1 MHTTHTW
8 TANAQRPISNE
19 VTSEFQSGKAQ
30 ATVGLAA
37 IENLS
42 MEIHQ
47 LRYFV
52 AVANEGSFSRAAA
65 KVRVAQPSLSQ
76 QIRKLEAEV
85 GQPLFDRLPRS
96 VVLTEAGRCLI
107 DYARQILASIGD
119 ARRCVDE
126 LKGEVA
132 GGLAVGAIPTIAPY
146 VLPELI
152 GKFQK
157 HYPAVTL
164 EIVEDVTDGITRRV
178 EAGELDVALASTC
191 QQSPTLRREPLGNEP
206 LLALVP
212 KGHPL
217 AKKPLVTLDDLKSQR
232 FLLLHEMHCLSQQV
246 NHLLAARRLRPEI
259 ALAGSQL
266 GTIANM
272 VAAEIGVSIVP
283 QMMVKHQA
291 TPGCVSL
298 PFAPPVPERELNLL
312 YNPLRFQSKAAA
324 TFRREA
330 ATALSSQDSSIARNA
345 KQ

>member
-1 MHTTHTW
+1 
-8 TANAQRPISNE
+8 
-19 VTSEFQSGKAQ
+19 
-30 ATVGLAA
+30 
-37 IENLS
+37 

-52 AVANEGSFSRAAA
+52 AVAEEGSFSRAAA

-96 VVLTEAGRCLI
+96 VVLTEAGHCLI
-107 DYARQILASIGD
+107 DYARQILASIVE

-132 GGLAVGAIPTIAPY
+132 GELAVGAIPTIAPY
-146 VLPELI
+146 VLPGLVR
-152 GKFQK
+152 KFQE
-157 HYPAVTL
+157 HYPQVTL
-164 EIVEDVTDGITRRV
+164 EIVEDVTEGITRRV

-191 QQSPTLRREPLGNEP
+191 QPSSTLRRESLGNEP

-212 KGHPL
+212 EGHPL
-217 AKKPLVTLDDLKSQR
+217 AKKTLVELDDLKSQR

-246 NHLLAARRLRPEI
+246 HHLLEGRHLQPEI

-272 VAAEIGVSIVP
+272 VAAGIGVSIVP
-283 QMMVKHQA
+283 QLMVSHQA

-298 PFAPPVPERELNLL
+298 PFAPPVPERELNVL

-324 TFRREA
+324 AFRQEA
-330 ATALSSQDSSIARNA
+330 AAALSGRESSIARGA
-345 KQ
+345 ES

>member
-1 MHTTHTW
+1 
-8 TANAQRPISNE
+8 
-19 VTSEFQSGKAQ
+19 
-30 ATVGLAA
+30 
-37 IENLS
+37 

-52 AVANEGSFSRAAA
+52 AVAEEGSFSRAAA

-96 VVLTEAGRCLI
+96 VVMTEAGRCLI

-126 LKGEVA
+126 LKGEIA
-132 GGLAVGAIPTIAPY
+132 GKVAVGAIPTIAPY
-146 VLPELI
+146 VLPELVVT
-152 GKFQK
+152 FQK
-157 HYPAVTL
+157 HYPDVTL
-164 EIVEDVTDGITRRV
+164 EIVEDVTEGITRRI

-191 QQSPTLRREPLGNEP
+191 RPSTTLRGESVGTEP
-206 LLALVP
+206 LLALVSE
-212 KGHPL
+212 KHPL
-217 AKKPLVTLDDLKSQR
+217 AKKDLVEFDDLKSQR

-246 NHLLAARRLRPEI
+246 NQLLESRRLRPEI

-266 GTIANM
+266 STIANM
-272 VAAEIGVSIVP
+272 VAASIGVSIVP
-283 QMMVKHQA
+283 QMMVKHHA

-312 YNPLRFQSKAAA
+312 YNPVRFQSKAVEA
-324 TFRREA
+324 FRREA
-330 ATALSSQDSSIARNA
+330 AAVLSGQEPSIGCGAT
-345 KQ
+345 

>member
-1 MHTTHTW
+1 
-8 TANAQRPISNE
+8 
-19 VTSEFQSGKAQ
+19 
-30 ATVGLAA
+30 
-37 IENLS
+37 

-47 LRYFV
+47 LRYLV
-52 AVANEGSFSRAAA
+52 AVAEEGSFSRAAA

-126 LKGEVA
+126 FKNEVA
-132 GGLAVGAIPTIAPY
+132 GRLAVGAIPTIAPY
-146 VLPELI
+146 VLPELV

-157 HYPAVTL
+157 HYPEVTL
-164 EIVEDVTDGITRRV
+164 EIVEDVTDGIARRV

-191 QQSPTLRREPLGNEP
+191 QQAPTLRRESLGSEP

-217 AKKPLVTLDDLKSQR
+217 AKKTLVAMDDLKSQR

-272 VAAEIGVSIVP
+272 VAAAIGVSIVP

-312 YNPLRFQSKAAA
+312 YNPLRFQNKAAA
-324 TFRREA
+324 AFRREA
-330 ATALSSQDSSIARNA
+330 AAAFSSHDSSIAPNA

>member
-1 MHTTHTW
+1 
-8 TANAQRPISNE
+8 
-19 VTSEFQSGKAQ
+19 
-30 ATVGLAA
+30 
-37 IENLS
+37 

-47 LRYFV
+47 LRYLV
-52 AVANEGSFSRAAA
+52 AVAEEGTFSRAAA

-126 LKGEVA
+126 FKNEVA
-132 GGLAVGAIPTIAPY
+132 GRLAVGAIPTIAPY
-146 VLPELI
+146 VLPELV

-157 HYPAVTL
+157 HYPEVTL
-164 EIVEDVTDGITRRV
+164 EIVEDVTDGIARRV

-191 QQSPTLRREPLGNEP
+191 QQAPTLRRESLGSEP
-206 LLALVP
+206 
-212 KGHPL
+212 
-217 AKKPLVTLDDLKSQR
+217 LKSQR

-272 VAAEIGVSIVP
+272 VAAAIGVSIVP

-291 TPGCVSL
+291 TPGCVSV

-324 TFRREA
+324 AFRQEA
-330 ATALSSQDSSIARNA
+330 AAAFSCQDSSIAPNA
-345 KQ
+345 K

>member
-1 MHTTHTW
+1 M
-8 TANAQRPISNE
+8 
-19 VTSEFQSGKAQ
+19 EF
-30 ATVGLAA
+30 
-37 IENLS
+37 
-42 MEIHQ
+42 HQ

-52 AVANEGSFSRAAA
+52 AVADEGSFSRAAA

-132 GGLAVGAIPTIAPY
+132 GNLAVGGIPTIAPY
-146 VLPELI
+146 MLPELVV
-152 GKFQK
+152 KFQK
-157 HYPAVTL
+157 HYPQVTL
-164 EIVEDVTDGITRRV
+164 EIVEDVTDGITRRID
-178 EAGELDVALASTC
+178 AGELDVALASTC
-191 QQSPTLRREPLGNEP
+191 QQSPTLRRESLGTEP

-212 KGHPL
+212 ERHPL
-217 AKKPLVTLDDLKSQR
+217 ATKTQVEMDDLKSQR

-246 NHLLAARRLRPEI
+246 NHLLESRRLRPEI

-266 GTIANM
+266 STIANM
-272 VAAEIGVSIVP
+272 VAAAIGVSIVP
-283 QMMVKHQA
+283 QMMVKHHP

-324 TFRREA
+324 AFRREA
-330 ATALSSQDSSIARNA
+330 AATLSEQESSLAGDANE
-345 KQ
+345 

>member
-1 MHTTHTW
+1 
-8 TANAQRPISNE
+8 
-19 VTSEFQSGKAQ
+19 
-30 ATVGLAA
+30 
-37 IENLS
+37 

-52 AVANEGSFSRAAA
+52 AVADEGSFSRAAA

-96 VVLTEAGRCLI
+96 VMLTEAGHCFI

-132 GGLAVGAIPTIAPY
+132 GKVAVGAIPTIAPY
-146 VLPELI
+146 VLPELVVT
-152 GKFQK
+152 FQK
-157 HYPAVTL
+157 HYPDVTL
-164 EIVEDVTDGITRRV
+164 EVVEDVTDSITRRI

-191 QQSPTLRREPLGNEP
+191 RPSPTLRRESVGSEP
-206 LLALVP
+206 LLLLVP

-217 AKKPLVTLDDLKSQR
+217 GKKALVEFDDLKSQR

-246 NHLLAARRLRPEI
+246 NHLLESRRLQPEV

-266 GTIANM
+266 ITIANM
-272 VAAEIGVSIVP
+272 VAASIGISIVP
-283 QMMVKHQA
+283 QMMVKHHG
-291 TPGCVSL
+291 TPGCISL

-324 TFRREA
+324 AFRKEA
-330 ATALSSQDSSIARNA
+330 AAALSGKESPIARDANE
-345 KQ
+345 

>member
-1 MHTTHTW
+1 
-8 TANAQRPISNE
+8 
-19 VTSEFQSGKAQ
+19 
-30 ATVGLAA
+30 
-37 IENLS
+37 

-52 AVANEGSFSRAAA
+52 AVAEEGSFSRAAA

-126 LKGEVA
+126 LKGEIA
-132 GGLAVGAIPTIAPY
+132 GKVAVGAIPTIAPY
-146 VLPELI
+146 VLPELVVT
-152 GKFQK
+152 FQK
-157 HYPAVTL
+157 HYPDVTL
-164 EIVEDVTDGITRRV
+164 EIVEDVTKGVTRRID
-178 EAGELDVALASTC
+178 AGELDVALASTC
-191 QQSPTLRREPLGNEP
+191 RPSPTLRRESLGTEP

-212 KGHPL
+212 KAHPL
-217 AKKPLVTLDDLKSQR
+217 AKKDFVEFDDLKSLR

-246 NHLLAARRLRPEI
+246 NHLLKSRRLRPEI
-259 ALAGSQL
+259 ALVGSQL
-266 GTIANM
+266 NTIANM
-272 VAAEIGVSIVP
+272 VAASIGISIVP
-283 QMMVKHQA
+283 QMMVKHHA

-298 PFAPPVPERELNLL
+298 PFAPPVPERELNLV

-324 TFRREA
+324 AFRREA
-330 ATALSSQDSSIARNA
+330 AAALSSQNPSVAHDA
-345 KQ
+345 KE

>member
-1 MHTTHTW
+1 
-8 TANAQRPISNE
+8 
-19 VTSEFQSGKAQ
+19 
-30 ATVGLAA
+30 
-37 IENLS
+37 
-42 MEIHQ
+42 

-52 AVANEGSFSRAAA
+52 AVADEGSFSRAAA

-96 VVLTEAGRCLI
+96 VVLTEAGRCFI
-107 DYARQILASIGD
+107 DYARQILASSGD

-126 LKGEVA
+126 LKDEVA
-132 GGLAVGAIPTIAPY
+132 GRLAVGAIPTIAPY
-146 VLPELI
+146 VLPELVVT
-152 GKFQK
+152 FQK
-157 HYPAVTL
+157 HYPEVTL
-164 EIVEDVTDGITRRV
+164 EIIEDVTDGITRRI

-191 QQSPTLRREPLGNEP
+191 QQSPTLRRESLGNEP

-212 KGHPL
+212 EGHPL
-217 AKKPLVTLDDLKSQR
+217 AKKTLVELDDLKSQR

-246 NHLLAARRLRPEI
+246 HHLLESRRLHPEI

-266 GTIANM
+266 STIANM

-283 QMMVKHQA
+283 LMMVNHQA
-291 TPGCVSL
+291 TSGCVSL

-324 TFRREA
+324 AFRQE
-330 ATALSSQDSSIARNA
+330 ATAALSPQNSSITGEA
-345 KQ
+345 K

>member
-1 MHTTHTW
+1 
-8 TANAQRPISNE
+8 
-19 VTSEFQSGKAQ
+19 
-30 ATVGLAA
+30 
-37 IENLS
+37 

-52 AVANEGSFSRAAA
+52 AVADEGSFSRAAA

-119 ARRCVDE
+119 ARRSVDE
-126 LKGEVA
+126 LKDEVS
-132 GGLAVGAIPTIAPY
+132 GRLAVGAIPTIAPY
-146 VLPELI
+146 ILPELV

-157 HYPAVTL
+157 HYPEVSL

-178 EAGELDVALASTC
+178 EAGELDVALASTS
-191 QQSPTLRREPLGNEP
+191 QQSPTLRRESVGNEP

-212 KGHPL
+212 EGHPL
-217 AKKPLVTLDDLKSQR
+217 AKKALVELDDLKSQR

-246 NHLLAARRLRPEI
+246 HHLLESRRLRPEI

-283 QMMVKHQA
+283 QMMVKHRA
-291 TPGCVSL
+291 TSGCVSL

-324 TFRREA
+324 AFRQEA
-330 ATALSSQDSSIARNA
+330 AAALSCEDSSIARSA
-345 KQ
+345 V

>member
-1 MHTTHTW
+1 
-8 TANAQRPISNE
+8 
-19 VTSEFQSGKAQ
+19 
-30 ATVGLAA
+30 
-37 IENLS
+37 

-52 AVANEGSFSRAAA
+52 AVADEGSFSRAAA

-119 ARRCVDE
+119 ARRSIDE
-126 LKGEVA
+126 LKDEVS
-132 GGLAVGAIPTIAPY
+132 GRLAVGAIPTIAPY
-146 VLPELI
+146 ILPELV

-157 HYPAVTL
+157 HYPEVSL

-191 QQSPTLRREPLGNEP
+191 QQSPTLRRESVGNEP

-212 KGHPL
+212 EGHPL
-217 AKKPLVTLDDLKSQR
+217 AKKTLVELDDLKSQR

-246 NHLLAARRLRPEI
+246 HHLLESRRLRPEI

-283 QMMVKHQA
+283 QMMVKHRA
-291 TPGCVSL
+291 ISGCVSL

-324 TFRREA
+324 AFRQEA
-330 ATALSSQDSSIARNA
+330 AAALSCEDSSIARNA
-345 KQ
+345 V

>member
-1 MHTTHTW
+1 
-8 TANAQRPISNE
+8 
-19 VTSEFQSGKAQ
+19 
-30 ATVGLAA
+30 
-37 IENLS
+37 

-52 AVANEGSFSRAAA
+52 AVADEGNFSRAAA

-96 VVLTEAGRCLI
+96 VVLTEAGRCFI

-126 LKGEVA
+126 LNDAVTGK
-132 GGLAVGAIPTIAPY
+132 LAVGAIPTVAPY
-146 VLPELI
+146 VLPGLVKKI
-152 GKFQK
+152 HKD
-157 HYPAVTL
+157 YPEVTL
-164 EIVEDVTDGITRRV
+164 ELVEDVTDGITRRV
-178 EAGELDVALASTC
+178 EIGELDVALASTC
-191 QQSPTLRREPLGNEP
+191 QQSPSLRRESLGHEP

-212 KGHPL
+212 EVDAL
-217 AKKPLVTLDDLKSQR
+217 AKKSLVELDDLKSQR

-246 NHLLAARRLRPEI
+246 HHLLEARRLRPEI

-266 GTIANM
+266 STIANM
-272 VAAEIGVSIVP
+272 VAAGIGVSIVP
-283 QMMVKHQA
+283 QMMVRHHA

-298 PFAPPVPERELNLL
+298 PFAPPVPERDLNLL

-324 TFRREA
+324 AFRQEA
-330 ATALSSQDSSIARNA
+330 AAALSYQDSSIAPNA
-345 KQ
+345 E

>member
-1 MHTTHTW
+1 
-8 TANAQRPISNE
+8 
-19 VTSEFQSGKAQ
+19 
-30 ATVGLAA
+30 
-37 IENLS
+37 

-52 AVANEGSFSRAAA
+52 AVADERSFSRAAA

-96 VVLTEAGRCLI
+96 VVLTEAGRCFI

-126 LKGEVA
+126 LKGEIA
-132 GGLAVGAIPTIAPY
+132 GNLAVGAIPTIAPY
-146 VLPELI
+146 VLPELVVT
-152 GKFQK
+152 FQK
-157 HYPAVTL
+157 HYPQVTL
-164 EIVEDVTDGITRRV
+164 EIVEDVTEGITRRI
-178 EAGELDVALASTC
+178 EAGELDVAVASTC
-191 QQSPTLRREPLGNEP
+191 QQSPTRRRESLGSEP

-212 KGHPL
+212 EGHPL
-217 AKKPLVTLDDLKSQR
+217 AKKDLIEFDDLKSQR

-246 NHLLAARRLRPEI
+246 NHLLEARRLRPEI

-266 GTIANM
+266 STIANM
-272 VAAEIGVSIVP
+272 VAASIGVSIVP
-283 QMMVKHQA
+283 QMMVKHHA

-298 PFAPPVPERELNLL
+298 PFAPPIPERELNLL

-324 TFRREA
+324 AFRREA
-330 ATALSSQDSSIARNA
+330 AAALSAKNLSITPVA
-345 KQ
+345 KE